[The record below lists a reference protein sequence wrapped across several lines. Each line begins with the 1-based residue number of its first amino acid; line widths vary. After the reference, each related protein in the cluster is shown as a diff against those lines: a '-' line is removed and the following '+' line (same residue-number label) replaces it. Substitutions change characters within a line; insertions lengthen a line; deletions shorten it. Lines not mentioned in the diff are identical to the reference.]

1 MLRKPTA
8 TAITATIQNERKAE
22 IAIEES
28 DENCDPEPEWSEQV
42 TWKSE
47 PKCLEPKW
55 LKG

>member
-1 MLRKPTA
+1 MLRMPTA

-22 IAIEES
+22 KAIEES
-28 DENCDPEPEWSEQV
+28 DENCDPEPERSEQV